1 MIPKGILMVDKP
13 IDWTSF
19 DVVNYI
25 KSYLSINY
33 QVSRKTIKIGHSGTL
48 DPFATGLLIILIG
61 RENTRLAAYF
71 LGLDKTYL
79 VKAKLGF
86 ISDTFDRTGQ
96 VKFFSNIK
104 PTQDDLIKNLK
115 NFLGIHEQTPP
126 EFSAIKINGRRAY
139 ELARQGQTFEMKKR
153 TISIKDINLLSFEYP
168 FVEFVVQVSSGTY
181 IRSLVND
188 LGLVLKS
195 GALTED
201 LRRTKINDFDVKNAL
216 KVNEIKQMDL
226 KDFETKIFSSIEKL
240 N

>member
-104 PTQDDLIKNLK
+104 PTQDDVIKNLK

-139 ELARQGQTFEMKKR
+139 ELARQGQTIEMKKR

>member
-61 RENTRLAAYF
+61 RENTKLAAHF

-104 PTQDDLIKNLK
+104 PTQDDVIKNLK

-139 ELARQGQTFEMKKR
+139 ELARQGQTIEMKKR

-216 KVNEIKQMDL
+216 KVNEIKQIDL

>member
-1 MIPKGILMVDKP
+1 M
-13 IDWTSF
+13 
-19 DVVNYI
+19 
-25 KSYLSINY
+25 
-33 QVSRKTIKIGHSGTL
+33 
-48 DPFATGLLIILIG
+48 
-61 RENTRLAAYF
+61 
-71 LGLDKTYL
+71 
-79 VKAKLGF
+79 
-86 ISDTFDRTGQ
+86 
-96 VKFFSNIK
+96 
-104 PTQDDLIKNLK
+104 
-115 NFLGIHEQTPP
+115 
-126 EFSAIKINGRRAY
+126 
-139 ELARQGQTFEMKKR
+139 ARQGQTIEMKKR